1 MIPIWGNL
9 RYTAIFVQSMT
20 NPQLH
25 MALECNSPLEAHR
38 RLFQLDGLFGS
49 HSQCDS
55 FLSQTEA
62 QITRRNFS
70 LNQQYQKNLSR
81 IYSIYQI
88 KKEVPLL
95 IYFMCPIF
103 TKMWYLIG
111 NISLV
116 ETLYNISLVAHQ
128 NSTKWEFISKAGS
141 CHLVQS
147 LAQCLLPVRG
157 RVWIWVQV

>member
-9 RYTAIFVQSMT
+9 RYTAIFVQSMK

-70 LNQQYQKNLSR
+70 LNQQYRKNLSR
-81 IYSIYQI
+81 MYSIYQI
-88 KKEVPLL
+88 KEEVPLL
-95 IYFMCPIF
+95 KYFMCHIF
-103 TKMWYLIG
+103 TKKFI
-111 NISLV
+111 
-116 ETLYNISLVAHQ
+116 YNISVVVHR

-141 CHLVQS
+141 SHLVQP

-157 RVWIWVQV
+157 RIWIWVQV